1 MMLKRTLSLLVPL
14 VSLLFPALSIEGKGI
29 TYFSPKGDDKTMR
42 ERMVETQIKARGVKD
57 PRVLS
62 AMAKVERHI
71 FVPKELQSSAYADQ
85 PLPIGE
91 GQTISQPY
99 IVAFMTELLD
109 LKGTEKVLEI
119 GTGSGYQ
126 AAILAELAREVY
138 TIEIIESLGVSAQ
151 KRLQALGYRNIRV
164 KVGDGYAGWP
174 EVAPFDAI
182 IVTCAPDHIPRPLM
196 EQLKEGGRMVV
207 PVGGYSQAL
216 RKIVKQ
222 PGKVESTDVLPVI
235 FVPMSG
241 EGVKK
246 KK

>member
-1 MMLKRTLSLLVPL
+1 MLLKPFSLLVSL
-14 VSLLFPALSIEGKGI
+14 VLLLVTVLPGEGKETVNPG
-29 TYFSPKGDDKTMR
+29 SKGSFKTMR
-42 ERMVETQIKARGVKD
+42 ERMVETQIKARGIKD

-62 AMAKVERHI
+62 AMLKVERHL
-71 FVPKELQSSAYADQ
+71 FVPRRSQSSAYSDH

-138 TIEIIESLGVSAQ
+138 TIEIVETLGLSAE
-151 KRLQALGYRNIRV
+151 KLLQALGYRNIRV
-164 KVGDGYAGWP
+164 KVGDGYLGWP

-196 EQLKEGGRMVV
+196 EQLKEGGAMVV

-216 RKIVKQ
+216 RKIVKRA
-222 PGKVESTDVLPVI
+222 GKVESTDVLPVI
-235 FVPMSG
+235 FVPMTG

-246 KK
+246 GK